1 MQQTNQILLTKA
13 KETLFITLYAKALD
27 SRSTRSILHDIT
39 ADAIVQQMNYDFN
52 KLPGFANNNII
63 VVRARQYDEWLKEY
77 LDWHP
82 NAVVLNLG
90 CGLDTRIAR
99 INPPVNIRWF
109 DLDYPEVIQLRQRF
123 FENKNGYTMIASSV
137 TGLSW
142 MKQLPTDRPAIIIA
156 EGLLEYLTEDEVRIL
171 LNRLTTFFPHG
182 QLIFDVMS
190 SFAIRSG
197 RKKLMAT
204 TGAVHKWAV
213 DNLEEV
219 DQLDLRSTRI
229 SGLSVFQS
237 PFIKKLPLGYRF
249 LYGAMGKIPPLNNM
263 LRLLRY
269 EF

>member
-1 MQQTNQILLTKA
+1 MPKTSQILLTEE
-13 KETLFITLYAKALD
+13 KETLLITLYAKALD
-27 SRSTRSILHDIT
+27 SRASHSILHDKT
-39 ADAIVQQMNYDFN
+39 AETIAQQINYDFN
-52 KLPGFANNNII
+52 KLPSFANNNII

-77 LDWHP
+77 LANYP

-99 INPPVNIRWF
+99 INPSKNTRWF
-109 DLDYPEVIQLRQRF
+109 DLDYPEVIQLRQNF
-123 FENKNGYTMIASSV
+123 FENRNGYTMIASPV
-137 TGLSW
+137 TALSW

-197 RKKLMAT
+197 QKKLKET

-213 DNLEEV
+213 NDLNEL
-219 DQLDLRSTRI
+219 DQMDLRLTRV

-237 PFIKKLPLGYRF
+237 PYIKELPLGYRV
-249 LYGAMGKIPPLNNM
+249 LYGLMTTIPRFSNM

-269 EF
+269 DF